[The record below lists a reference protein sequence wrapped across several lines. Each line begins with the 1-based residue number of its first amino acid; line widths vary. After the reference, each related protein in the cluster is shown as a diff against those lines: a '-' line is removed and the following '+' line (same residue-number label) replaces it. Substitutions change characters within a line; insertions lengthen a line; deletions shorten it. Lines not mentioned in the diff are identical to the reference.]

1 VINSRQLLEKEF
13 ANDGIQVKWTFF
25 KGAGPVIN
33 EALANGQVDFA
44 YLGDL
49 AGIIGKSSGLD
60 TRVLAATGR
69 GVKHYLGVQPGSGS
83 RPWPTSRASASASS
97 AAPPASCR
105 STTPWPAPASARR
118 T

>member
-49 AGIIGKSSGLD
+49 A
-60 TRVLAATGR
+60 
-69 GVKHYLGVQPGSGS
+69 
-83 RPWPTSRASASASS
+83 ASS
-97 AAPPASCR
+97 ASPAGSTPACWPPPDAG
-105 STTPWPAPASARR
+105 
-118 T
+118 